1 MMARM
6 STPGALA
13 RPRTSMIAPSG
24 LTWRRGPVRQF
35 HDDLVADLCAVGG
48 LGVIVAEETRV
59 VGNDVMEIMRLLE
72 RADNG
77 VGGAFEDAD
86 QRPAGLEL
94 GRGDGVSHWRRTRT
108 LSRACDAGVLLAM

>member
-1 MMARM
+1 VA
-6 STPGALA
+6 
-13 RPRTSMIAPSG
+13 
-24 LTWRRGPVRQF
+24 RGPVRQF

-48 LGVIVAEETRV
+48 LGVNVAEETRV

-86 QRPAGLEL
+86 HAARGL
-94 GRGDGVSHWRRTRT
+94 GV
-108 LSRACDAGVLLAM
+108 G